1 MKLNAKITAAMKDAN
16 GILTTAQA
24 EALGFSRM
32 TLSLYVK
39 KGLLE
44 RIGHG
49 VYALPDEAQD
59 DMFLLA
65 LNNPKIIFSHDTAL
79 FLNGL
84 ANRTPFLHSVT
95 IPKNA
100 SLSPTVKSRCVCFYV
115 KPELHLLGRIE
126 RKTTFGNTVACYN
139 IERTLC
145 DMLKDRKRCDE
156 ETVLHAVKSYV
167 GYTGKNLTL
176 LADYAEK
183 LKVQSKIRRYLEV
196 LL

>member
-1 MKLNAKITAAMKDAN
+1 MKLNAEIAAELKKAN
-16 GILTTAQA
+16 GFLTTAQI
-24 EALGFSRM
+24 ETLGFSRM

-39 KGLLE
+39 EGLLE

-49 VYALPDEAQD
+49 VYALPDKARD

-65 LNNPKIIFSHDTAL
+65 LNNSKIIFSHDTAL

-84 ANRTPFLHSVT
+84 ANRTPFIHSVT

-100 SLSPTVKSRCVCFYV
+100 SLSPMVRSQCVCFYV

-126 RKTTFGNTVACYN
+126 RKTTFGNTIACYN

-145 DMLKDRKRCDE
+145 DMLKDRRRCDE
-156 ETVLHAVKSYV
+156 ETVLNAVKSYA
-167 GYTGKNLTL
+167 GYAEKDLTL

-183 LKVQSKIRRYLEV
+183 LNVQSKIRRYLEV

>member
-1 MKLNAKITAAMKDAN
+1 MELNVEILNAIRKGN
-16 GILTTAQA
+16 GVITTAQV
-24 EALGFSRM
+24 ETVGFSRM

-39 KGLLE
+39 AGVLE
-44 RIGHG
+44 RVGRG
-49 VYALPDEAQD
+49 VYALPDQARD

-84 ANRTPFLHSVT
+84 ANRMPFIHSVS

-100 SLSPTVKSRCVCFYV
+100 SLSAAVRSQCVCYYV
-115 KPELHLLGRIE
+115 KPELHSLGRIE
-126 RKTTFGNTVACYN
+126 RKTTFGNTVSCYN
-139 IERTLC
+139 VERTLC
-145 DMLKDRKRCDE
+145 DMVKDRRRIDE
-156 ETVLHAVKSYV
+156 ETFLNAVKSYA
-167 GYTGKNLTL
+167 GYTGKNLSL

-183 LKVQSKIRRYLEV
+183 LNVRSKIKKYLEV